1 MGDDP
6 LRAIDLFAGA
16 GGMSLGFELAGI
28 EVVAA
33 IEYCDKAMK
42 THQHNFPNHLSYCD
56 DICNVETS
64 TVLADLNRK
73 GIYKKDIDLVIG
85 GPPCPGFSN
94 IGRSKIIS
102 LLRDKKW
109 KWKGRPP
116 KEWRHQFVQ
125 DPRNKL
131 FLEFVRFVKDFEPR
145 GFVMENVTGM
155 LTSKNS
161 GGQMITDLIHNSF
174 NEIGYECSMKVLH
187 ADKLGV
193 PQARKRVIFIG
204 WKKDSPQDEFS
215 HPEMK
220 ERFEWTSVDAISDL
234 PFVSPEGGLSKG
246 KHGKSQ
252 NEYQDLMRFKTY
264 QTAERIDPRTGKIPQ
279 KKVELSCHYGRWV
292 NPRDRAIFPELQ
304 TPKNG
309 KRKTYDQIDP
319 AKLKFPSPWKWDAKT
334 RLVRNVEMKSGRN
347 QYKWYRTDSF
357 KDKIRRIPAHK
368 PCPTLVAHM
377 ATDTYMYVHPTE
389 DRTLTPQEAA
399 RIQSFPDSFDFSV
412 VPFTS
417 QYRQIGNAVPP
428 FMAKAIAEEILR
440 SWKHNDTDI

>member
-1 MGDDP
+1 MA
-6 LRAIDLFAGA
+6 RKKFNAVDLFAGA
-16 GGMSLGFELAGI
+16 GGLSLGLELAGI
-28 EVVAA
+28 NVVGSV
-33 IEYCDKAMK
+33 EYCPKAVK
-42 THQHNFPNHLSYCD
+42 TYEFNFPNHVAMCK
-56 DICNVETS
+56 DITKFKPEEMEAE
-64 TVLADLNRK
+64 LIKQK
-73 GIYKKDIDLVIG
+73 GITKDEIDIIAG

-102 LLRDKKW
+102 LLREKKW

-161 GGQMITDLIHNSF
+161 AGQMVTDLIHNSF
-174 NEIGYECSMKVLH
+174 DEIGYECKMKVLH

-204 WKKDSPQDEFS
+204 WKKSSPEDAFS
-215 HPEMK
+215 HPIMK
-220 ERFEWTSVDAISDL
+220 EQFAWTSVDAISDL
-234 PFVSPEGGLSKG
+234 PFVSQEGGLSQE
-246 KHGKSQ
+246 KHGLGK
-252 NEYQDLMRFKTY
+252 NKYQELMRFKAY
-264 QTAERIDPRTGKIPQ
+264 KDANRIDPRTGKVPQ
-279 KKVELSCHYGRWV
+279 RKTELSCHYGRWV
-292 NPRDRAIFPELQ
+292 NPRDRAIFPKLKAPE
-304 TPKNG
+304 NG
-309 KRKTYDQIDP
+309 KRVTYDQIDP
-319 AKLKFPSPWKWDAKT
+319 ATLNFPPPWKWDAEN
-334 RLVRNVEMKSGRN
+334 RLVRNHKMKSGRN

-399 RIQSFPDSFDFSV
+399 RIQSFPDSFDFGV

-428 FMAKAIAEEILR
+428 FMAKAIAEEILQTWNR
-440 SWKHNDTDI
+440 